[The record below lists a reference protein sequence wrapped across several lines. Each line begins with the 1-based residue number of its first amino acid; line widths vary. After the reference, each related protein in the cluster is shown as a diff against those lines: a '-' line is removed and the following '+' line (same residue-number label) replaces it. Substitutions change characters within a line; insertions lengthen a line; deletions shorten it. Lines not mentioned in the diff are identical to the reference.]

1 MDDLIRRK
9 ATGTPE
15 EFATKLGLGKSVLM
29 EELSELRELGAKIAY
44 CRERRSYYYEQSF
57 LLMIGKQHGQSGES
71 IRGGNFFNLI
81 HISVLPDHIA
91 LLLRCSLPQSNDRGC
106 RKANE

>member
-29 EELSELRELGAKIAY
+29 EELSELRELGAKIVY

-57 LLMIGKQHGQSGES
+57 LVMIGKQHGQSGET
-71 IRGGNFFNLI
+71 IKGGNFFHFRTGSGINGSFD
-81 HISVLPDHIA
+81 HTFEMLPA
-91 LLLRCSLPQSNDRGC
+91 VKQ
-106 RKANE
+106 